1 METTKAWIPLGP
13 VDNRT
18 RKTVPAR
25 LETSIQTFSFY
36 YDFSN
41 YKIWISLQFSQVKSA
56 RRESTQS
63 RRTCS
68 IHSTRSINQ
77 SSKNDF
83 WVTLRF
89 QSEMLSKR
97 PWMVIH
103 QFALTWNFASS
114 FPRTC
119 LAFRLRWWTFI
130 WLLRVLFHKIQ
141 VWWLGNSRFHHFRN
155 WLQMHFL
162 KFPVSKSAKSI
173 LQCHIEP
180 KCRPQHNW
188 FWLILE
194 HRSKMIISTNC
205 HPKNSKINYRNDQFL
220 SECTHCQWNSIYA
233 PWVMILWN
241 FDVMRT
247 FAVSNVCKYSNHR
260 RIWLVSVILGSIRC
274 SDVWQNNL

>member
-1 METTKAWIPLGP
+1 
-13 VDNRT
+13 
-18 RKTVPAR
+18 
-25 LETSIQTFSFY
+25 
-36 YDFSN
+36 
-41 YKIWISLQFSQVKSA
+41 
-56 RRESTQS
+56 
-63 RRTCS
+63 
-68 IHSTRSINQ
+68 
-77 SSKNDF
+77 
-83 WVTLRF
+83 
-89 QSEMLSKR
+89 MLSKR

-103 QFALTWNFASS
+103 QFALTRNFASS
-114 FPRTC
+114 FPGTC

-141 VWWLGNSRFHHFRN
+141 VWWLENSRFHHFRN

-260 RIWLVSVILGSIRC
+260 RIFNDGSYRYHTGLSAWDRLDAQTFGKIISKSVSDCEWVEMTLFVRFSFSFPNVCKLQRMPGLFINRK
-274 SDVWQNNL
+274 